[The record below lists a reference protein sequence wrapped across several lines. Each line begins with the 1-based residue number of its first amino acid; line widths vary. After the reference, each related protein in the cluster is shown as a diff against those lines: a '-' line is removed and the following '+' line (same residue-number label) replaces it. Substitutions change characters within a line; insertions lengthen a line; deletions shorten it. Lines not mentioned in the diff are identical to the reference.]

1 MGNCVFCKIIKKEL
15 PATIVFENDE
25 FLAFSPLEQVT
36 EGHTLVIP
44 KKHFENVF
52 DFESPSLERLMGVA
66 QTVAKGLVEKNGA
79 TGVNLLH
86 ASGKDAQQSV
96 FHFHLH
102 VVPRY
107 KDDGLDLWLRNKL

>member
-1 MGNCVFCKIIKKEL
+1 MENCVFCKIVKKEL

-25 FLAFSPLEQVT
+25 FLAFYPLEQVT

-52 DFESPSLERLMGVA
+52 DFESLSLERLMGVS
-66 QTVAKGLVEKNGA
+66 QIVAKRLVDKNGA
-79 TGVNLLH
+79 TGINLLN

-96 FHFHLH
+96 LHFHLH